1 MYDMP
6 IILTLRPCKDV
17 VESLG
22 NSRSRGLGGAARLDT
37 DACLIARLRHLAGR
51 ALGHGTLGNLWA
63 CIFNCGEPR
72 RQQLSQSRATVGLGQ
87 IWGAPEVRVH
97 RQIRARRRLGA
108 HPMYPLYVPEY
119 SGTISRLSALPGPR
133 VLVEMPCRT
142 FVSVHRNQMMARLRE
157 LMGEHCEVI

>member
-1 MYDMP
+1 MALFFCLGSFFVFVTMYDMP

-72 RQQLSQSRATVGLGQ
+72 RQQLSQSRATVVWAKFGGRPKCESTAKYEPDVGLERIQ
-87 IWGAPEVRVH
+87 CTH
-97 RQIRARRRLGA
+97 CMCQSTLG
-108 HPMYPLYVPEY
+108 L
-119 SGTISRLSALPGPR
+119 
-133 VLVEMPCRT
+133 
-142 FVSVHRNQMMARLRE
+142 
-157 LMGEHCEVI
+157 